1 MPITRIDLDELLVD
15 LRAHRGDSTGVEVK
29 QASQGLP
36 QDIGTTICAFAN
48 MPDGGLIILGVS
60 EAGGFST
67 TGVSDPATVESGL
80 ASVARQTVHPAPY
93 IETTSIDHDGLPV
106 VACHVAPLAPSAK
119 PARFRGEAYLRQ
131 ADGDYVMGPADLRM
145 VEIAG
150 LHERERLDYDASPVP
165 GASPEDFDKDLVASL
180 ARRARRSSVRLR
192 DLDERAILR
201 QLGAT
206 TASGEPTVAG
216 LYALGNFP
224 QGLLPALR
232 VTAAVQLPR
241 DSSGVRTQNLRV
253 FDGPVPDLLSSTLEW
268 VTNNLTTRQSY
279 GSDGNLRSIPEL
291 PLQAVREA
299 LANALVHRDLGP
311 DTLGV
316 GRSIDV
322 RLAEN
327 ALTITSPGGLRGVTL
342 QQIMSSSH
350 ARAAVNQRLYALT
363 QFMRTSDGANIIEG
377 EGGGVTEILRSAV
390 ESDLRRPRMVDT
402 GVQFTTILWRGST
415 LNAAD
420 EGWLQEHGD
429 GRTLTHLQKQVLLRA
444 RDRRPWSVDALRE
457 EFSPMSAQEAHDQ
470 LAKLV
475 RWGLLSVDLANE
487 VPASFNKP
495 REPHTHVRT
504 SEATDVRTTRT
515 ARAGKNGAVVLAA
528 IDGETTLAQITARTA
543 LTERQTRYAV
553 KQLIEAGLVR
563 MDGGPGKRRTS
574 YTRVANPQ
582 LGAASEQ

>member
-1 MPITRIDLDELLVD
+1 MPITRADLDDLLAD
-15 LRAHRGDSTGVEVK
+15 LRIHRGDSTGVEVK
-29 QASQGLP
+29 QATQGLP
-36 QDIGTTICAFAN
+36 HDIGTTICAFAN

-67 TGVSDPATVESGL
+67 TGVADPATMESGL
-80 ASVARQTVHPAPY
+80 ASVARQTVDPAPY
-93 IETTSIDHDGLPV
+93 IETASIDHDGLGV
-106 VACHVAPLAPSAK
+106 IVCHVAPLAPSAK

-150 LHERERLDYDASPVP
+150 LHDRERLDYDASPVP
-165 GASPEDFDKDLVASL
+165 GASREDFDNDLVESL
-180 ARRARRSSVRLR
+180 VRRAQRSSVRLR
-192 DLDERAILR
+192 GLDENVILR

-206 TASGEPTVAG
+206 TTSGEPTIGG

-241 DSSGVRTQNLRV
+241 DGSGLRTQNLRV

-268 VTNNLTTRQSY
+268 VTTNLTTRQSY

-322 RLAEN
+322 RLSEN
-327 ALTITSPGGLRGVTL
+327 ALTIASPGGLRGVTL
-342 QQIMSSSH
+342 RQIMSSSH

-363 QFMRTSDGANIIEG
+363 QFMRTPDGANIIEG

-402 GVQFTTILWRGST
+402 GVQFTTILWRGSMVD
-415 LNAAD
+415 AAD
-420 EGWLQEHGD
+420 EKRLQEHGD
-429 GRTLTHLQKQVLLRA
+429 GRALTHLQKQVRLRA
-444 RDRRPWSVDALRE
+444 RDGRPWSVDALRD
-457 EFSPMSAQEAHDQ
+457 EFSPMSSREAHDQ
-470 LAKLV
+470 LTKLV
-475 RWGLLSVDLANE
+475 RWGLLSIDLANE
-487 VPASFNKP
+487 VPASITAGST
-495 REPHTHVRT
+495 PHEKVTSTHPI
-504 SEATDVRTTRT
+504 DVRRPRI
-515 ARAGKNGAVVLAA
+515 AGAGKNASVVLSA
-528 IDGETTLAQITARTA
+528 IDGDATLAQITARTA
-543 LTERQTRYAV
+543 LTDRQARYAV
-553 KQLIEAGLVR
+553 TQLIRAGLVR
-563 MDGGPGKRRTS
+563 MDGGPGQRGTTYS
-574 YTRVANPQ
+574 RVMESQ
-582 LGAASEQ
+582 